1 MVSLMIE
8 INCPGSGI
16 ERYKV
21 KIIKKYN
28 IKHQEITPQ
37 FRTRPR
43 YELSGIVI
51 GRSISYETAKEYL
64 ETYMNR
70 YAGLNSVMSIRLQR

>member
-1 MVSLMIE
+1 MVEL
-8 INCPGSGI
+8 NCPDHGI

-28 IKHQEITPQ
+28 VKNEEIMPK

-51 GRSISYETAKEYL
+51 GRNVSYEAAKDYL
-64 ETYMNR
+64 EQY
-70 YAGLNSVMSIRLQR
+70 LNKSIIFSSVMSIRLQK